1 MLNKD
6 LIAFGILVVVSVVVT
21 CLAATFYVCVFTST
35 PTALVY
41 LLSVSVYVFALC
53 ILSKV
58 VYDL

>member
-21 CLAATFYVCVFTST
+21 CLAATLYMCMFTST
-35 PTALVY
+35 TLPLVY